1 MSKRTLCIGS
11 WPPPRTRFQPFPVC
25 HDDGFTDGKHQK
37 RSTSADDVRGRCGA
51 VRKGEM
57 RAGVGTGAV
66 EGSIGEERNESVKR
80 TQCGWNNWRK
90 MAGVLCDKRIPLH
103 VKGNIHKMIVQSAI
117 GPTVRDGD
125 SANDQHPSE
134 ENGSDRDEED
144 CLDGHAATH

>member
-1 MSKRTLCIGS
+1 
-11 WPPPRTRFQPFPVC
+11 
-25 HDDGFTDGKHQK
+25 
-37 RSTSADDVRGRCGA
+37 
-51 VRKGEM
+51 M

-103 VKGNIHKMIVQSAI
+103 VKGNIHNMIVQSAI

-125 SANDQHPSE
+125 SANDQHQSE

>member
-1 MSKRTLCIGS
+1 MEQLEE
-11 WPPPRTRFQPFPVC
+11 
-25 HDDGFTDGKHQK
+25 DG
-37 RSTSADDVRGRCGA
+37 RGP
-51 VRKGEM
+51 M
-57 RAGVGTGAV
+57 RQ
-66 EGSIGEERNESVKR
+66 EK
-80 TQCGWNNWRK
+80 
-90 MAGVLCDKRIPLH
+90 PLH